1 MCSSS
6 AVVNDWRMFPPGFH
20 ELDQTLLALLRR
32 RRTGGTPA
40 HPWPPFPPRPRLAPV
55 SHPPPPALHARR
67 QTMDCG
73 RKRLLLPCS
82 TYLQEKTWEEQP
94 RKSKGL
100 SEHGIPTSNS
110 HTTPHCLH
118 FCRTIISWF
127 WGRVYDSILVRLIL
141 HRPLPRSY
149 FPSEKPFHTAAV
161 SHRSP
166 EAYCTV
172 LADRFRQNAQENCQN
187 ARKNAPA

>member
-118 FCRTIISWF
+118 F
-127 WGRVYDSILVRLIL
+127 
-141 HRPLPRSY
+141 
-149 FPSEKPFHTAAV
+149 TAQL
-161 SHRSP
+161 SHRKLGLSCVYFGDHITTDYNMYY
-166 EAYCTV
+166 ATYCIFFSLFLT
-172 LADRFRQNAQENCQN
+172 R
-187 ARKNAPA
+187 AR